1 MGVWVGGVI
10 VNDGSDKTEWPEA
23 WYAGYVRNSVGWDS
37 EGTTRE
43 GVCVWLVMVI
53 VFVNHVRKGCERP

>member
-23 WYAGYVRNSVGWDS
+23 WYAGCVRNSVGWDS

-43 GVCVWLVMVI
+43 GVARDGDSI
-53 VFVNHVRKGCERP
+53 REPRS